1 MPRPALGRGL
11 SALIGQSELAE
22 TLVREIPLA
31 QIRTNPYQPRRQ
43 FSEESLEE
51 LAASIREMGVLQPI
65 IVRQEGEGD
74 YVLVAGERRLR
85 AARLAGL
92 ATIPALVRSPSEQQ
106 MLEMALVENVQ
117 REDINPIDAA
127 LAYKRLMDEFG
138 MTQEQVAQRVGKS
151 VPAIS
156 NTLRLLQ
163 LPEYIIKS
171 LQEGVMSEGTGARCS
186 WLRIRHCSVCCGMRL
201 LLKDSAS
208 RAAELRA
215 RELRPMNPTP
225 RNAPDSVPQPS
236 PKPEELKALEHNLS
250 AYWARACRS
259 CSGRRRR
266 QNSYRV
272 LLWKRNWGAS
282 WKPSRLMACRFSHE
296 NSEAH
301 NDGKTATAGTG

>member
-22 TLVREIPLA
+22 TLVREIPIV

-65 IVRQEGEGD
+65 IVRQESEGD

-85 AARLAGL
+85 AARMAGL
-92 ATIPALVRSPSEQQ
+92 TTIPALVRSPSEQQ

-171 LQEGVMSEGTGARCS
+171 LQEGVISEGHGRALLMVKDPTLQRMLWNEITSEG
-186 WLRIRHCSVCCGMRL
+186 LSV
-201 LLKDSAS
+201 

-225 RNAPDSVPQPS
+225 RNAPDPAPQPS

-250 AYWARACRS
+250 AYLGTRVQVVQMAGGG
-259 CSGRRRR
+259 GRIVIEF
-266 QNSYRV
+266 Y
-272 LLWKRNWGAS
+272 
-282 WKPSRLMACRFSHE
+282 
-296 NSEAH
+296 SEEELGRILELIAP
-301 NDGKTATAGTG
+301 DGL

>member
-85 AARLAGL
+85 AARMAGL
-92 ATIPALVRSPSEQQ
+92 TTIPALVRSPSEQQ

-138 MTQEQVAQRVGKS
+138 LTQEQVAQRVG
-151 VPAIS
+151 
-156 NTLRLLQ
+156 
-163 LPEYIIKS
+163 
-171 LQEGVMSEGTGARCS
+171 QE
-186 WLRIRHCSVCCGMRL
+186 
-201 LLKDSAS
+201 
-208 RAAELRA
+208 RA
-215 RELRPMNPTP
+215 RDFEH
-225 RNAPDSVPQPS
+225 AS
-236 PKPEELKALEHNLS
+236 PA
-250 AYWARACRS
+250 AAA
-259 CSGRRRR
+259 
-266 QNSYRV
+266 
-272 LLWKRNWGAS
+272 
-282 WKPSRLMACRFSHE
+282 
-296 NSEAH
+296 
-301 NDGKTATAGTG
+301 